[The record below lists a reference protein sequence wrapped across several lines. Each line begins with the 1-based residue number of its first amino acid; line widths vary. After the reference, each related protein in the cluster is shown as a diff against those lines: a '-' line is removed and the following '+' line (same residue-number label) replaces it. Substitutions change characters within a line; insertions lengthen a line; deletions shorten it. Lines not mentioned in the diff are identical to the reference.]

1 MRAAP
6 HIHEL
11 TEKFL
16 PQAFST
22 SYRSQA
28 PRGAKRHPDRHPG
41 VPLAPPSETRSPHL
55 KTFLGVF
62 LSIISKPTN
71 LQRLLSSGSGVGLGA
86 VRSIFLCI
94 VLNRQTLSG
103 RLVGVVRDEKKLGAK
118 TFPLVRVC
126 EELLSNFQLPTP
138 LLQPF
143 PTMFFFGKKK
153 TFRKKLTLSL

>member
-1 MRAAP
+1 M
-6 HIHEL
+6 
-11 TEKFL
+11 
-16 PQAFST
+16 
-22 SYRSQA
+22 
-28 PRGAKRHPDRHPG
+28 
-41 VPLAPPSETRSPHL
+41 PLAPPSETRSPHL

-126 EELLSNFQLPTP
+126 EELLSNFQLLTP
-138 LLQPF
+138 RSSAPHF
-143 PTMFFFGKKK
+143 SDNVIFFGKKNNEQEEADLVPLK
-153 TFRKKLTLSL
+153 TFRSSDIRFPFQSVAI